1 MSYSCLSPRL
11 LLNLFDDDDRAVTF
25 RPTIEFT
32 IYSRVARS
40 RTRVSPRF
48 DIHHLPSSPSFSYF
62 RSFLQFERNE
72 SKSGWRKPSN
82 KKHDAATD
90 TISVKNNQC
99 PVAAHLW
106 YIYTYIYMYV
116 YPTLSSLWWVWK
128 ISSSESYFSLI
139 IRIWKKRSWKIGMLV
154 VSSKNIV

>member
-116 YPTLSSLWWVWK
+116 YPT
-128 ISSSESYFSLI
+128 I
-139 IRIWKKRSWKIGMLV
+139 IPLVGLKNFQFRIIFLFDYQNLKKEIM
-154 VSSKNIV
+154 KNWYACSFV

>member
-106 YIYTYIYMYV
+106 YIYTHIYV
-116 YPTLSSLWWVWK
+116 Y
-128 ISSSESYFSLI
+128 ISDTI
-139 IRIWKKRSWKIGMLV
+139 IPLVGLKNFQFRIIFLFDYQNLKKEIM
-154 VSSKNIV
+154 KNWYACSFV

>member
-106 YIYTYIYMYV
+106 YIYTYIYICMYIRHYHPSGGFEKFPV
-116 YPTLSSLWWVWK
+116 PNHISLWL
-128 ISSSESYFSLI
+128 SEFE
-139 IRIWKKRSWKIGMLV
+139 KRDHEKLV
-154 VSSKNIV
+154 CL